1 MNKKLLEL
9 NGVSKQVRGQ
19 EIDRAIRNKGISKSN
34 ELAILRKQLMA
45 ICNHLGIE
53 PNQEFKQYF
62 DTIEE
67 IKKGV

>member
-53 PNQEFKQYF
+53 PTQEFKQYF

>member
-9 NGVSKQVRGQ
+9 NGVAKQVRGQ

-53 PNQEFKQYF
+53 PTQEFKAYY
-62 DTIEE
+62 DTVEE

>member
-9 NGVSKQVRGQ
+9 NGVAKQVRGQ
-19 EIDRAIRNKGISKSN
+19 EIDKAIRNKGISKSN

-53 PNQEFKQYF
+53 PTQEFKQYF
-62 DTIEE
+62 DTVEE
-67 IKKGV
+67 IKLTK

>member
-9 NGVSKQVRGQ
+9 NGVAKQVRGQ
-19 EIDRAIRNKGISKSN
+19 EIDKAIRNNGISKSN

-53 PNQEFKQYF
+53 PTQEFKQYY
-62 DTIEE
+62 DTIES
-67 IKKGV
+67 IKKEV

>member
-9 NGVSKQVRGQ
+9 NGVAKQVRGQ
-19 EIDRAIRNKGISKSN
+19 EIDKAIRNKGISKSN

-53 PNQEFKQYF
+53 PTQEFKAYF
-62 DTIEE
+62 DKVEE